1 VALTSWNWRKNYRVW
16 EANRKV
22 FAYPEN
28 WSEPDLRQSPEPQF
42 EVGQIVKAAKSG
54 RTAVLLRPGHPP
66 AALLAARAL
75 AADLNRNV
83 YRVDLSRLVAK
94 YIGET
99 EKNLDLVFASA
110 AGANAV
116 LLLDEADAL
125 FGKRTAVKDSH
136 DRFANQEATYL
147 LQRIEKFDGVAILAS
162 NANRTA
168 GMALSERF
176 AFVLDLPA

>member
-1 VALTSWNWRKNYRVW
+1 MAVTSWNWQKNYRVW

-28 WSEPDLRQSPEPQF
+28 WIEPDLRLSPEPQL
-42 EVGQIVKAAKSG
+42 ELGHIVKAAKSA
-54 RTAVLLRPGHPP
+54 RTTVLVRSGNPT
-66 AALLAARAL
+66 AALLVARAL
-75 AADLNRNV
+75 ATDLGRNV
-83 YRVDLSRLVAK
+83 YRVDLSLVVSK

-99 EKNLDLVFASA
+99 EKNIDLVFASA
-110 AGANAV
+110 AAANAV
-116 LLLDEADAL
+116 LLFDEADAL

-147 LQRIEKFDGVAILAS
+147 LGRIDKFDGVAILAS

-168 GMALSERF
+168 SAALSERL